1 MSKNKRARTV
11 FVKKSSVVATE
22 IALAMMAAQIA
33 YAQQPPERAAPGAQP
48 ARTAAAEQV
57 ERIEITGTRLPVLNV
72 EGPSPVTVM
81 SAQEIRMDGL
91 SKAEDILL
99 ALPQAN
105 ATQTSV
111 QSNGATGTANVNLR
125 NLGPTRNLVLVNG
138 RRLPAGTPQGGAFSA
153 AADLNQIP
161 APLIQRVEVLTGG
174 ASAVYGSDAIT
185 GVVNFIMN
193 DRFEGLQVDLYHSFY
208 NHQQHNPDNVQ
219 QAIQNRANAVIPVGQ
234 ADAGQLTPSAP
245 FFTVPGNVGSDGAV
259 NGVSFTMGRNFAD
272 NKGNATMFFGYKKE
286 AAVSQSKRDFSACAL
301 RDGKSLTCAGSGTTF
316 PGDFITTSAAGVV
329 GDGNE
334 FTIAKDPSAGFI
346 RDYLGRPDQFN
357 FAPYN
362 FFRRPS
368 EQTSFN
374 TFAHLDIDP
383 KIRAYTE
390 LNFHDNK
397 TDAAIAPGGIFFD
410 PPITLHGDNP
420 LLSAGQK
427 QFIANNNGGAA
438 FVGPNDTATLL
449 IGRRDV
455 EGPVRNDLLRNTS
468 YRGVLGAKGDLDPVW
483 NYDMFFQTG
492 TVIFSDFRTGF
503 FDKQKI
509 ARAMDVTTDPTT
521 NAPVCR
527 SVLDG
532 TDPNC
537 VPYNIWRIG
546 GVTQAA
552 LNYLHTP
559 ALQTGETTLRQ
570 LGANAT
576 ADLGKYGWKMPSA
589 RDGVGLVVGVDRRRE
604 TLTLQTD
611 NELTSSGLSGTGG
624 PQIGVAGRLD
634 VDEWY
639 SEGRLPIAQGR
650 PLADLL
656 SVNGSF
662 RRSSYSTGKNTN
674 TYGVGAEWAPERAYR
689 MRGSYQRA
697 IRHANVN
704 ELFQPQGN
712 NLFGLS
718 IDPCASVFDD
728 NGVAVAPPKATAA
741 QCALTGVTA
750 LQYGGKL
757 SSPAGQY
764 NFVQG
769 GNADLTPE
777 KADTY
782 TLGLVMNP
790 TRNLTASIDWYSI
803 KVEDAIGASPAFV
816 LVSCLN
822 SGTNCNLVH
831 RDSTG
836 TLWKFN
842 DGVVTALNTNF
853 GSYYTTGVD
862 FAANYTFGVGVLG
875 RFGVNGL
882 VSWLQKWEQEP
893 IKGAGKFDCK
903 GLYGPM
909 CSNTGGP
916 NPEWKLKVRG
926 TWATPWNVD
935 LALTWRHISEV
946 KYEATSSDP
955 LLSIVGRA
963 FATNEKLGARDYFDI
978 SGQWNID
985 KTFSL
990 RGGINNLF
998 DKDPPIVGSGTADPS
1013 VFGNGNTFPGTYDAL
1028 GRLIFM
1034 NLTMKF

>member
-1 MSKNKRARTV
+1 MSNNKRARTV
-11 FVKKSSVVATE
+11 LVKKSSVVATE
-22 IALAMMAAQIA
+22 IALALMAAQIA
-33 YAQQPPERAAPGAQP
+33 YAQQPPEQAAPPQQPPEQAAPQQQPAAQP

-57 ERIEITGTRLPVLNV
+57 ERIEITGTRLPALNV
-72 EGPSPVTVM
+72 EGPSPVTVVG
-81 SAQEIRMDGL
+81 AQEIRMDGL
-91 SKAEDILL
+91 SKTEDILL
-99 ALPQAN
+99 ALPQVN
-105 ATQTSV
+105 ASQTSV

-161 APLIQRVEVLTGG
+161 APLIQRVELLTGG

-193 DRFEGLQVDLYHSFY
+193 DRFEGLQIDLYHSFY
-208 NHQQHNPDNVQ
+208 NHKQHNPSGVQ
-219 QAIQNRANAVIPVGQ
+219 DLINERAVGNG
-234 ADAGQLTPSAP
+234 AE
-245 FFTVPGNVGSDGAV
+245 FFKVPGNVGSDGAV

-272 NKGNATMFFGYKKE
+272 NKGNATMFLGYKKE
-286 AAVSQSKRDFSACAL
+286 AAVSQANRDFSACSL
-301 RDGKSLTCAGSGTTF
+301 NDGDDFSCAGSSTTY
-316 PGDFITTSAAGVV
+316 PGRFRTNSGAGQQ
-329 GDGNE
+329 
-334 FTIAKDPSAGFI
+334 FTPIDSAGNI
-346 RDYLGRPDQFN
+346 RPYAGAADQFN

-374 TFAHLDIDP
+374 TFAHLDVDP
-383 KIRAYTE
+383 KVRAYME

-397 TDAAIAPGGIFFD
+397 TDAAIAPGGIFYGD
-410 PPITLHGDNP
+410 PFVTIHGDNP
-420 LLSAGQK
+420 LLSPAEK
-427 QFIANNNGGAA
+427 AIIAANNNGNPFA
-438 FVGPNDTATLL
+438 GPNDTATLL

-483 NYDMFFQTG
+483 SYDTFLQKG

-509 ARAMDVTTDPTT
+509 ARAMDVTSVGGVPT
-521 NAPVCR
+521 CR
-527 SVLDG
+527 SVVDG

-537 VPYNIWRIG
+537 VPYDIWRIG
-546 GVTQAA
+546 GVTPAA

-559 ALQTGETTLRQ
+559 ALQTGETTLVQ
-570 LGANAT
+570 MGANAT
-576 ADLGKYGWKMPSA
+576 ADLGKYGWKMPGA
-589 RDGVGLVVGVDRRRE
+589 KDGVAVVVGVERRKE
-604 TLTLQTD
+604 SLTLQTD
-611 NELTSSGLSGTGG
+611 NELASFALSGTGG
-624 PQIGVAGRLD
+624 PQIGVSGRLD

-639 SEGRLPIAQGR
+639 TEGRLPILQGM

-656 SVNGSF
+656 SVSGSF
-662 RRSSYSTGKNTN
+662 RRSSYSTGKSTN
-674 TYGVGAEWAPERAYR
+674 TYGVGAEWAPDRAYR
-689 MRGSYQRA
+689 LRGSYQRA
-697 IRHANVN
+697 VRHANVN
-704 ELFQPQGN
+704 ELFQPQGQ

-718 IDPCASVFDD
+718 TDPCSNSA
-728 NGVAVAPPKATAA
+728 GPPKATAA
-741 QCALTGVTA
+741 QCARTGAGPGVYNTD
-750 LQYGGKL
+750 LD
-757 SSPAGQY
+757 SPAGQY
-764 NFVQG
+764 NFIQG
-769 GNADLTPE
+769 GNPDLVPE

-782 TLGLVMNP
+782 TLGFVANP
-790 TRNLTASIDWYSI
+790 TRNFTASIDWYDI
-803 KVEDAIGASPAFV
+803 KIEDAIAASPAFV

-822 SGTNCNLVH
+822 TGTNCNLVH
-831 RDSTG
+831 RDSLG
-836 TLWKFN
+836 TLWTDPAN
-842 DGVVTALNTNF
+842 GYVTALNTNF
-853 GSYYTTGVD
+853 GSYRTSGID
-862 FAANYTFGVGVLG
+862 FGANYTLGLGDMG
-875 RFGVNGL
+875 RFGINGL
-882 VSWLQKWEQEP
+882 VTYLLKFEQEP

-916 NPEWKLKVRG
+916 NPAWKSKVRG
-926 TWATPWNVD
+926 TWSTPWSLD

-955 LLSIVGRA
+955 LLSIVGTT
-963 FATNEKLGARDYFDI
+963 FNTNEKLAARDYFDI
-978 SGQWNID
+978 AGLWNID

-998 DKDPPIVGSGTADPS
+998 DKDPPLVGSGTADPS

-1028 GRLIFM
+1028 GRLIFL

>member
-1 MSKNKRARTV
+1 MSNNKQRARAV
-11 FVKKSSVVATE
+11 FAKKSSVVATE
-22 IALAMMAAQIA
+22 VAFALMAAQIT
-33 YAQQPPERAAPGAQP
+33 YAQQPPEQAAPQQQPAAQP
-48 ARTAAAEQV
+48 VRTAEQV
-57 ERIEITGTRLPVLNV
+57 ERIEITGTRLPALNV
-72 EGPSPVTVM
+72 EGPSPVTVVN
-81 SAQEIRMDGL
+81 AQEMRMDGL
-91 SKAEDILL
+91 SKPEDVLL
-99 ALPQAN
+99 ALPQVN
-105 ATQTSV
+105 ASQTSV

-138 RRLPAGTPQGGAFSA
+138 RRLPAGTPQSGVFSA

-193 DRFEGLQVDLYHSFY
+193 DRFEGLQIDLYHSFY

-219 QAIQNRANAVIPVGQ
+219 EAIRNRANAVIPSGP
-234 ADAGQLTPSAP
+234 DAGQLTPAAP
-245 FFTVPGNVGSDGAV
+245 FFSVPGNVGSDGAV

-286 AAVSQSKRDFSACAL
+286 AAVSQSKRDFSACSL
-301 RDGKSLTCAGSGTTF
+301 NDGDSLTCAGSSTTYPGRFRTNSGTG
-316 PGDFITTSAAGVV
+316 PS
-329 GDGNE
+329 
-334 FTIAKDPSAGFI
+334 FTIASDPLSGFI
-346 RDYLGRPDQFN
+346 RPYLGAAQGGQDQFN

-397 TDAAIAPGGIFFD
+397 TDAAIAPGGIFFGD
-410 PPITLHGDNP
+410 PFVTLHFENP
-420 LLSAGQK
+420 LLTPQQK
-427 QFIANNNGGAA
+427 AFINLNNGGAP
-438 FVGPNDTATLL
+438 FVAAGNTATLL

-483 NYDMFFQTG
+483 SYDTFFQTG

-509 ARAMDVTTDPTT
+509 ARAMDVVDVGGG
-521 NAPVCR
+521 NSACR
-527 SVLDG
+527 SVVDG

-537 VPYNIWRIG
+537 VPYDIWRPG

-559 ALQTGETTLRQ
+559 SLQTGETRLRQ
-570 LGANAT
+570 MGATAT

-589 RDGVGLVVGVDRRRE
+589 RDGVALAVGVERRTE
-604 TLTLQTD
+604 SLTLQTD
-611 NELTSSGLSGTGG
+611 NELTSFGLSGSGG
-624 PQIGVAGRLD
+624 PQIGVSGHLD

-639 SEGRLPIAQGR
+639 SEARLPIAQGM

-662 RRSSYSTGKNTN
+662 RRSTYNTGKNTN

-689 MRGSYQRA
+689 LRGSYQRA
-697 IRHANVN
+697 VRHANVN
-704 ELFQPQGN
+704 ELFQPQGQ

-718 IDPCASVFDD
+718 TDPCSNSA
-728 NGVAVAPPKATAA
+728 GPPKATAA
-741 QCALTGVTA
+741 QCLRTGAGPGVYNTD
-750 LQYGGKL
+750 LD
-757 SSPAGQY
+757 SPAGQY
-764 NFVQG
+764 NFIQG
-769 GNADLTPE
+769 GNPDLTPE

-790 TRNLTASIDWYSI
+790 TRNFTASIDWYDI
-803 KVEDAIGASPAFV
+803 KIEDAIAASPAFV

-831 RDSTG
+831 RDGAG
-836 TLWKFN
+836 TLWQDPLTGF
-842 DGVVTALNTNF
+842 VTALNTNF
-853 GSYYTTGVD
+853 GSYHTSGID
-862 FAANYTFGVGVLG
+862 FGANYTLGLGSMG
-875 RFGVNGL
+875 RFGINGL
-882 VSWLQKWEQEP
+882 VTWLQKYEQEP

-903 GLYGPM
+903 GLYGPI

-916 NPEWKLKVRG
+916 NPAWKSKVRG
-926 TWATPWNVD
+926 TWATPWNMD

-946 KYEATSSDP
+946 KFEATSSDP
-955 LLSIVGRA
+955 LLSVVGTT
-963 FATNEKLGARDYFDI
+963 FNTNEKLAARDYFDI
-978 SGQWNID
+978 AVQWNID

-998 DKDPPIVGSGTADPS
+998 DKDPPIVGSGTSDPS
-1013 VFGNGNTFPGTYDAL
+1013 IFGNGNTFPGTYDAL